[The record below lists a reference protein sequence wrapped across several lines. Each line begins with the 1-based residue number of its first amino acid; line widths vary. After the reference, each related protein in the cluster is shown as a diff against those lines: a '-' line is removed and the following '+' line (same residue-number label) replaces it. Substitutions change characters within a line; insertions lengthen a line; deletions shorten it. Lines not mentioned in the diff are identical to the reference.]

1 MNRIAI
7 VGMGCVYPD
16 ATDPRQLWENSVSG
30 RRAFRSI
37 PDVRTSLADYYSAD
51 PATPDTFY
59 ADNAAVLTDYTF
71 DRTAFK
77 IAGST
82 YHSTDLTHWLAL
94 DVASRALADA
104 GFENGEGLPR
114 ERTGVVVGN
123 TLTGEFSRANLLRLR
138 WPYVRRV
145 VATQLRR
152 IGWDDDAVAD
162 FVDEME
168 DPYKAPFPHVDEDT
182 LAGAL
187 ANTIAGR
194 ICNYFDLQGGGYTV
208 DGACSSSLLSVTTA
222 ARSLIDGELDVA
234 VAGGVDLSIDPF
246 EIVGFAKTGAL
257 ARTEMKLYDK
267 GSNGF
272 WPGEGC
278 GMVVLMREEDALAA
292 GRKPLAHIAGWGVSS
307 DGAGAMTRPDP
318 MGYQLALRRA
328 YERAGFGIET
338 VPYFEGHGTGTPV
351 GDDLE
356 LSAISSARRAAGAT
370 DRAAIGSVKAQI
382 GHTKAAAGVAGLI
395 KAVQAVRHGVV
406 PPTIGCRRPHLRFT
420 DHDSAVRPVML
431 AEPWPDAAPL
441 RAGVSSMGF
450 GGINTHIVVEGDP
463 GSAELV
469 DWDRRPDVRALA
481 ASRHDAEL
489 LLLAARTP
497 ARLAARLREAAA
509 ALRTC
514 SYSEL
519 TDYAMSWAREAAGTY
534 RAATVVTA
542 PKEAVRRLVL
552 LAERLEEDGPL
563 AGDPLSPA
571 VIEVPGGG
579 YLGRAPDGESVQI
592 GLLFPGQGTGSH
604 LRGGVLAR
612 HLPDVTRYRQH
623 ADAALFTDVV
633 ATQNA
638 QPLTVIGSLYGLAAL
653 RELGISASSAAG
665 HSLGELCAL
674 AWAGAIDSDSLVELA
689 RMRGTIMAENGL
701 PGTMASLDA
710 PQDVV
715 RALLPPT
722 HDVTIAALNSPR
734 HTVVSGTGE
743 AVAKLLT
750 EAESAGIAGRRLPV
764 SHAFHSP
771 LALPAAEAL
780 AGCLDRIPLSA
791 LPLAG
796 EHTVVSTVTGAVLA
810 ADREMPVA
818 ELSDLLC
825 RQIVEPVRFAE
836 AVAEVAARSDLLIEV
851 GPGHSMARLAV
862 ANAVTVPVVGLD
874 SDDPDL
880 TSYLAV
886 AAATWVGGA
895 LPDPTAVNG
904 ERFHRD
910 PPHGEQTFL
919 SNPAESVAADGLRR
933 RSGGSVA
940 TGKDAVVLAGDDVDV
955 LDLLIRMTA
964 ERAEL
969 PLEAVG
975 TESRMLDDLH
985 LSSITVGQVVARV
998 ASAVGVHDFGSL
1010 NLATS
1015 TIGELAAGLESL
1027 RGNTGTSRDSDPLGA
1042 VNAFVGTWIEEFSPM
1057 PLRTSAPAPVAEPA
1071 AWIVHAE
1078 GWTPTAEAA
1087 WLSALA
1093 GDTDGGVL
1101 LGLPAD
1107 ADRANLR
1114 RAFSAV
1120 RAATTLG
1127 AGRRL
1132 VVLGGHDTTTA
1143 LAKTLFLE
1151 HSELRVTVVDGDG
1164 SVQPEQLAAE
1174 VAATDGFVHVRYLDG
1189 IRYVP
1194 HLVPYVLDEAPA
1206 PDLGS
1211 GVVADD
1217 RPVLLATGGG
1227 KGITAECALE
1237 WARHLGARVAIVGRS
1252 IATTEEV
1259 SQTLRRF
1266 EDADLEVHYVQAD
1279 FADSV
1284 AIRHAVEQ
1292 IAARFGAVTH
1302 VLHGAG
1308 RNDPAILEG
1317 LTWTDV
1323 ENTFAPKVDALST
1336 LLSTLAEVDDE
1347 ALRHVVTFS
1356 SVIGRSGMWGEAH
1369 YAMANAELARVTR
1382 SHGVHN
1388 PQCRTTCLEW
1398 SVWSGI
1404 GMGVK
1409 MGAVESLAA
1418 AGISAISPAD
1428 GTELFIRTVTRDTP
1442 PTLVVCGRTDSVPT
1456 LHTRPVELPLSR
1468 FVDRVRR
1475 HHPGFEL
1482 VADAV
1487 LSVSSDPYLLDHE
1500 IDGDHVLPAVIGLEA
1515 MAQFASAI
1523 TGVVGPVRF
1532 TDVRLDRP
1540 IIVPAG
1546 DDYTIRL
1553 SAVRRVDGAVDV
1565 VLLGEESD
1573 YAIAHFA
1580 ATAETGARIDPGS
1593 GHVSVSPAS
1602 EPVAL
1607 DPDVELYGRL
1617 LFQRG
1622 RFQRVRGYD
1631 TLSSTQVRCR
1641 VSSAEV
1647 DWFSSALP
1655 ADLLLGD
1662 PGVRDALMHGNQVS
1676 VPDATLLPQRIDLLE
1691 VLDPTPAGDR
1701 VFLARETRHD
1711 GTLHVYDIDV
1721 FDERGVLVERWRGL
1735 HLRAVRQQV
1744 PDLWSPALL
1753 GPHFERVLAD
1763 AGVLG
1768 SVQVTGSPEGT
1779 LMMSA
1784 TLEGASCA
1792 VRCAADTIDDLTDAA
1807 FGEILGRSIESGE
1820 IEVRNLGGTRGL
1832 HRMAAGPAQALVA
1845 DVETTWQQRV
1855 RLTVAWLSVVSEHED
1870 KVVA

>member
-59 ADNAAVLTDYTF
+59 ADNAAVLADYAF
-71 DRTAFK
+71 NRMAFK

-123 TLTGEFSRANLLRLR
+123 TLTGEFSRANLMRLR

-145 VATQLRR
+145 VAAQLRE
-152 IGWDDDAVAD
+152 IGWEDDAVAD
-162 FVDEME
+162 FVNAME
-168 DPYKAPFPHVDEDT
+168 DQYKAPFPGVDEDT
-182 LAGAL
+182 LAGSL

-194 ICNYFDLQGGGYTV
+194 ICNYFDLHGGGYTV
-208 DGACSSSLLSVTTA
+208 DGACSSSLLSVATA
-222 ARSLIDGELDVA
+222 ARSLVDGELDVA

-292 GRKPLAHIAGWGVSS
+292 GRTPLAHIAGWGVSS
-307 DGAGAMTRPDP
+307 DGAGAMTRPDL
-318 MGYQLALRRA
+318 MGYQLALHRA

-370 DRAAIGSVKAQI
+370 DRAAIGSIKAQI

-395 KAVQAVRHGVV
+395 KAVQAVRHAVV
-406 PPTIGCRRPHLRFT
+406 PPTIGCRRPHPRFT
-420 DHDSAVRPVML
+420 DQDSAVRPVML

-463 GSAELV
+463 GGAEVV

-481 ASRHDAEL
+481 ASRRDAEL
-489 LLLAARTP
+489 LLFAADTP
-497 ARLAARLREAAA
+497 AQLAVRLREAAA
-509 ALRTC
+509 TLRTS

-519 TDYAMSWAREAAGTY
+519 TDYAMSWAREVTGIY
-534 RAATVVTA
+534 RAAAVATA
-542 PKEAVRRLVL
+542 PKDAVRRLVL
-552 LAERLEEDGPL
+552 LVDRLEEDGPL
-563 AGDPLSPA
+563 AGDPLDPA

-579 YLGRAPDGESVQI
+579 YLGRTPDGASARI

-604 LRGGVLAR
+604 LQGGALAR
-612 HLPDVTRYRQH
+612 HLPVVASHQQRI
-623 ADAALFTDVV
+623 DAAALTDVV

-638 QPLTVIGSLYGLAAL
+638 QPLTVIGSLCGLAAL
-653 RELGISASSAAG
+653 RDIGISASSATG

-674 AWAGAIDSDSLVELA
+674 AWAGAIDSDVLVELA
-689 RMRGTIMAENGL
+689 GMRGTIMAENGL

-722 HDVTIAALNSPR
+722 DEVSVAALNSPR
-734 HTVVSGTGE
+734 HTVVAGTVQ
-743 AVAKLLT
+743 AVERLLAD
-750 EAESAGIAGRRLPV
+750 AESAGIAGNRLPV

-771 LALPAAEAL
+771 LARQAAEVF
-780 AGCLDRIPLSA
+780 AGCLDKVSLSA

-796 EHTVVSTVTGAVLA
+796 ERTVVSTVTGAVLA
-810 ADREMPVA
+810 ADREIPVS

-851 GPGHSMARLAV
+851 GPGRSTARLAV
-862 ANAVTVPVVGLD
+862 ANAVAVPVVSLD
-874 SDDPDL
+874 TDDADL

-886 AAATWVGGA
+886 AAAAWVGGA
-895 LPDPTAVNG
+895 LPDPTAVNSG
-904 ERFHRD
+904 RFHRD
-910 PPHGEQTFL
+910 PPNGEQTFL
-919 SNPAESVAADGLRR
+919 SNPAESVAADGLPSRG
-933 RSGGSVA
+933 RSSAASGD
-940 TGKDAVVLAGDDVDV
+940 DAVVQAGSDVDV

-969 PLEAVG
+969 PLDAIRVD
-975 TESRMLDDLH
+975 SRMLDDLH

-998 ASAVGVHDFGSL
+998 ASAVGVNDFGSL

-1015 TIGELAAGLESL
+1015 TIGELASELESM
-1027 RGNTGTSRDSDPLGA
+1027 RGNTRTSRGPDPLGA
-1042 VNAFVGTWIEEFSPM
+1042 VNAFVGTWIEEFSPI
-1057 PLRTSAPAPVAEPA
+1057 PLRTSAPDPVAEPA
-1071 AWIVHAE
+1071 PWTVHAT
-1078 GWTPTAEAA
+1078 GWTSDTEAA
-1087 WLSALA
+1087 WVSALA

-1101 LGLPAD
+1101 LSLPVD
-1107 ADRANLR
+1107 ADRGNLR
-1114 RAFSAV
+1114 AAFRAV
-1120 RAATTLG
+1120 QEAATLS

-1151 HSELRVTVVDGDG
+1151 HPELRVTVVDGDG
-1164 SVQPEQLAAE
+1164 SVRPEQLAAE
-1174 VAATDGFVHVRYLDG
+1174 VAATDGFAHVRYLGG
-1189 IRYVP
+1189 IRHVP
-1194 HLVPYVLDEAPA
+1194 HLMPYVLDEAPA
-1206 PDLGS
+1206 PGFGS
-1211 GVVADD
+1211 VAVAGDK
-1217 RPVLLATGGG
+1217 PVLLATGGG

-1237 WARHLGARVAIVGRS
+1237 WACQLGARVVVVGRS
-1252 IATTEEV
+1252 GATTEEV
-1259 SQTLRRF
+1259 AETLRRF
-1266 EDADLEVHYVQAD
+1266 RDAELEIHYVQAD
-1279 FADSV
+1279 LADST
-1284 AIRHAVEQ
+1284 AVRNAAEQ
-1292 IAARFGAVTH
+1292 IAARFGPVTH
-1302 VLHGAG
+1302 LLHGAG
-1308 RNDPAILEG
+1308 RNEPANLDG
-1317 LTWTDV
+1317 LTWADV
-1323 ENTFAPKVDALST
+1323 ENTFAPKVDALTT
-1336 LLSTLAEVDDE
+1336 LLSTLAEVDGE
-1347 ALRHVVTFS
+1347 ALRHVVTFG
-1356 SVIGRSGMWGEAH
+1356 SVIGRSGMRGEAH
-1369 YAMANAELARVTR
+1369 YAMANAELARLTR
-1382 SHGVHN
+1382 GHGERN
-1388 PQCRTTCLEW
+1388 PHCRTTCMEW

-1418 AGISAISPAD
+1418 AGISAIPPAD
-1428 GTELFIRTVTRDTP
+1428 GTELFLRTVTHDAP
-1442 PTLVVCGRTDSVPT
+1442 STLVVCGRTDGVPT
-1456 LHTRPVELPLSR
+1456 LRTRPADLPLSR
-1468 FVDRVRR
+1468 FLDRVRR

-1487 LSVSSDPYLLDHE
+1487 LSVGSDPYLLDHE
-1500 IDGDHVLPAVIGLEA
+1500 LDGNYVLPAVLGLEA
-1515 MAQFASAI
+1515 MAQFASAL
-1523 TGVVGPVRF
+1523 TGVVGQVRF
-1532 TDVRLDRP
+1532 TEVRLDRP
-1540 IIVPAG
+1540 VIVPAG
-1546 DDYTIRL
+1546 EDYTIRL

-1565 VLLGEESD
+1565 VLLAEESD
-1573 YAIAHFA
+1573 YEVAHFA
-1580 ATAETGARIDPGS
+1580 ATVETGATIDAGS
-1593 GHVSVSPAS
+1593 DRLSVAQAA
-1602 EPVAL
+1602 EPVPV
-1607 DPDVELYGRL
+1607 DPDAELYGRL

-1641 VSSAEV
+1641 VSGAEV

-1691 VLDPTPAGDR
+1691 VLDPTPVGDR
-1701 VFLARETRHD
+1701 VFVADETRHE

-1735 HLRAVRQQV
+1735 HLRAVRQRV
-1744 PDLWSPALL
+1744 PDRWPPALL

-1763 AGVLG
+1763 MGVLG
-1768 SVQVTGSPEGT
+1768 SVQVTASPAGT
-1779 LMMSA
+1779 PLVNA

-1792 VRCAADTIDDLTDAA
+1792 VRCAVDTIDDLTSAA
-1807 FGEILGRSIESGE
+1807 FGEILGPTTESGE
-1820 IEVRNLGGTRGL
+1820 LEVRDLGSTRGL
-1832 HRMAAGPAQALVA
+1832 NLMAAGPAQALVA
-1845 DVETTWQQRV
+1845 EVETTRQQRMS
-1855 RLTVAWLSVVSEHED
+1855 LAVAWSSVVSAHED